1 MAHVPHYRLTMDYG
15 RGATPRHWDYSTHE
29 VDELVKEAEALL
41 RQVLGDHLSPVTM
54 TVTNLAK
61 QEGR

>member
-1 MAHVPHYRLTMDYG
+1 MAHVPHYRLTVDYG
-15 RGATPRHWDYSTHE
+15 RGNPRHWDYSTHE
-29 VDELVKEAEALL
+29 VDELVREAEAML

-61 QEGR
+61 QEER